1 MCIHNILASIELHL
15 TLVYLLACQTLD
27 LHDTHYA
34 LFVPSNIAHI
44 QLLHLS

>member
-1 MCIHNILASIELHL
+1 MCIQNILASIELHL

-34 LFVPSNIAHI
+34 LFVPSDIAHI
-44 QLLHLS
+44 QLLHFS